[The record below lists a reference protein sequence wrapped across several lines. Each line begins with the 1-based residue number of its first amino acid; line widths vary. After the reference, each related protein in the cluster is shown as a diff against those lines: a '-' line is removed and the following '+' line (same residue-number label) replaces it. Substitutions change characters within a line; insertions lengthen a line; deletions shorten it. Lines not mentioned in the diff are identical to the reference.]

1 MNEKLQKVLARAG
14 MGSRRE
20 IEGWISAGLVRLN
33 GHVATLGERV
43 SETDQIQIRGRL
55 IKAEELLQPVTQV
68 LLYNKRED
76 ELVTRSDEKG
86 RETIFEKLPKPDSG
100 RWIAI
105 GRLDIN
111 TTGLL
116 LLTNNG
122 ELANRLMHPSREIE
136 REYLVRVF
144 GEVSKEICD
153 KLVKGVPLDDGM
165 ANFDKLEPLKSFEPT
180 DSINRWYKVTL
191 LEGRNREVRRLWES
205 QGVRV
210 SRLKRTAFA
219 GISLPKTLRLGHA
232 QLATRDQIND
242 LLAAVELPALPLV
255 EQQRA
260 KRPFNS
266 NGRIGFAPHKS
277 SSRFE
282 KEAPERTDLSDRA
295 ANPRRGDAP
304 RGDVNARG
312 ISRTA
317 PSRDGGRGGSRPAAA
332 NSNRAT
338 FDVRGGQAKTPDRTK
353 LVRGTTKPPQCKT
366 WRDNDDDYID

>member
-153 KLVKGVPLDDGM
+153 KLVKGVPLEDGM

-242 LLAAVELPALPLV
+242 LLAAVELPALPLI

-266 NGRIGFAPHKS
+266 SGRIGFAPRQ

-295 ANPRRGDAP
+295 ANPRRGDAS

-317 PSRDGGRGGSRPAAA
+317 PSRDGARGSRPAP
-332 NSNRAT
+332 SSTSRST
-338 FDVRGGQAKTPDRTK
+338 FDVRSGQAKTPDRTK
-353 LVRGTTKPPQCKT
+353 LVRGTTKPPQRKT

>member
-33 GHVATLGERV
+33 GHVVTLGERV
-43 SETDQIQIRGRL
+43 NEGDQIQIRGRL
-55 IKAEELLQPVTQV
+55 IKAEELLQPATQV

-76 ELVTRSDEKG
+76 EVVTRSDEKG
-86 RETIFEKLPKPDSG
+86 RETIFDSLPKPDSG

-153 KLVKGVPLDDGM
+153 KLVKGVMLDDGM
-165 ANFDKLEPLKSFEPT
+165 ARFDKLEPLKSFEPT

-191 LEGRNREVRRLWES
+191 LEGRNREVRRLWEN

-219 GISLPKTLRLGHA
+219 GILLPKTLRLGHA

-242 LLAAVELPALPLV
+242 LLTAVELPPMPII

-260 KRPFNS
+260 KRPYNS
-266 NGRIGFAPHKS
+266 SGRVPFAAGNKPHF
-277 SSRFE
+277 SRE
-282 KEAPERTDLSDRA
+282 EAPERTDLSDRA
-295 ANPRRGDAP
+295 ANPRRGDARP
-304 RGDVNARG
+304 DVNSRG

-317 PSRDGGRGGSRPAAA
+317 PTRNGTRDTRPTGSTTSRT
-332 NSNRAT
+332 T
-338 FDVRGGQAKTPDRTK
+338 FDVRNGQAKTPDRTK
-353 LVRGTTKPPQCKT
+353 LVRGTTKPPQRKT
-366 WRDNDDDYID
+366 WRDNDDDYIN

>member
-43 SETDQIQIRGRL
+43 NEGDQIQIRGRL

-111 TTGLL
+111 TTGLI

-153 KLVKGVPLDDGM
+153 KLVKGVMLDDGV

-205 QGVRV
+205 QGCVLV
-210 SRLKRTAFA
+210 VLNVQPLQVFLCLKPCVWVM
-219 GISLPKTLRLGHA
+219 L
-232 QLATRDQIND
+232 NW
-242 LLAAVELPALPLV
+242 
-255 EQQRA
+255 QRA
-260 KRPFNS
+260 IRLT
-266 NGRIGFAPHKS
+266 I
-277 SSRFE
+277 
-282 KEAPERTDLSDRA
+282 
-295 ANPRRGDAP
+295 
-304 RGDVNARG
+304 
-312 ISRTA
+312 
-317 PSRDGGRGGSRPAAA
+317 
-332 NSNRAT
+332 
-338 FDVRGGQAKTPDRTK
+338 
-353 LVRGTTKPPQCKT
+353 
-366 WRDNDDDYID
+366 Y